1 MNRESFVILRGCMKA
16 PKNEP
21 LATIVRL
28 PFADVADVTV
38 KRKRGRPRKVAL
50 SPVVSEDQYGEE
62 LRRARERA
70 LAADPLLAALE
81 AGHTG
86 AEAMNAVK
94 VAMAG
99 EVAALGFVRRQQEA
113 RGQDISQLAS
123 RRVAALSMLA
133 NMTFEISKLGGEG
146 VDLRSDR
153 VGALLTAFTKE
164 VEGVAEATLPAEV
177 AEPLVDGF
185 RRAVEGWEERIRLG

>member
-28 PFADVADVTV
+28 PFADIADVTV
-38 KRKRGRPRKVAL
+38 KRKRGRPKKVAL
-50 SPVVSEDQYGEE
+50 SPVVSEEQYGEE

-86 AEAMNAVK
+86 AEVMNAVK

-133 NMTFEISKLGGEG
+133 NMTLVIANLGGDG
-146 VDLRSDR
+146 IDLCSDR
-153 VGALLTAFTKE
+153 VKALFEAFARE
-164 VEGVAEATLPAEV
+164 VGGVAEATLPAEV
-177 AEPLVDGF
+177 AETLVERF
-185 RRAVEGWEERIRLG
+185 RRALAGWEGRIRLG